1 MKDIIFVFLIS
12 FIIALIIGMP
22 IILKLK
28 KMKFGQK
35 ILEEGPKW
43 HMSKQYTPT
52 MGGIIFIVS
61 SCIAL
66 IAVSYKSI
74 LNAEFEYIVVLGLG
88 LAFGLIGLLDDYT
101 KITKKQ
107 NMGLSAKQKFL
118 FQLAVA
124 ILFLTIL
131 RSLGFLTPNLYIPF
145 FNTTIIMPWLLY
157 MIISAF
163 IIVGTVNSVN
173 LTDGIDGLATGVT
186 LPIMIFFVM
195 TGLIMQNMAVSLLSA
210 SIAGGLVAFL
220 IYNFNPAKVF
230 MGDTGSL
237 FLGGIVAGL
246 AFSIDMPLIL
256 ILIGFIYII
265 ETLSDIIQVLY
276 FKKTGGKRFFK
287 MAPIHHH
294 FEMSGYSE
302 KKIVFVFSSIT
313 VFMCVLAYIGV
324 IQRFSV

>member
-1 MKDIIFVFLIS
+1 MKDIIFVFIIS
-12 FIIALIIGMP
+12 FVIALIIGMP
-22 IILKLK
+22 VIFKLK

-52 MGGIIFIVS
+52 MGGIIFIAS

-66 IAVSYKSI
+66 ILVAYKFI
-74 LNAEFEYIVVLGLG
+74 MNAEFEYIVVLCLG
-88 LAFGLIGLLDDYT
+88 LAFGAIGLLDDYT

-118 FQLAVA
+118 LQLAVA
-124 ILFLTIL
+124 ILFLTVL
-131 RSLGFLTPNLYIPF
+131 RSLGFLTPNIYIPF
-145 FNTTIIMPWLLY
+145 LNITIIMPWLVY
-157 MIISAF
+157 MVFSAF
-163 IIVGTVNSVN
+163 IIVGTVNAVN
-173 LTDGIDGLATGVT
+173 LTDGIDGLASGVT

-195 TGLIMQNMAVSLLSA
+195 TGIVMQNMAVSLLAA
-210 SIAGGLVAFL
+210 SIAGGLSAFL

-246 AFSIDMPLIL
+246 AFAIDIPLIL
-256 ILIGFIYII
+256 ILVGFIYII

-302 KKIVFVFSSIT
+302 KKIVFIFTSIT
-313 VFMCVLAYIGV
+313 VFMCIIAYIGV
-324 IQRFSV
+324 LQRFSV